1 MKILMLTPYLP
12 YPPSD
17 GGQVRSYALIK
28 RLSKKHDI
36 TLVCFTREH
45 NTGDQVSH
53 MQQFCRKVLIFQRGK
68 AWTIPNILRT
78 GFSPYP
84 FLVMIYFTPDIKS
97 RLEQEIV
104 SGNYDLIHAETFYVM
119 PYLPIHDL
127 PTVLVEQT
135 IMSRVFN
142 HYVETEKR
150 WYYKPL
156 LLIDVAK
163 IRYWEKH
170 FWKKADKLVA
180 VSIEDARIMEKMVPK
195 LKVEVVPNGGGGD
208 FENILPRTHYNKTI
222 LYMGN
227 YKWMQN
233 WEAAHI
239 LATGVFPLIKKRIP
253 DAKLAITGQ
262 FMTDQVRALRSL
274 DVDIVELKDYDRKGV
289 VDAYKKA
296 GLLVAPIYGPG
307 GTRLKILA
315 AMASMVPV
323 VTTPLGA
330 EGYGA
335 KDGESILIGS
345 TPQEMADKAAVILK
359 NRNLYEKIAR
369 SAKKLVES
377 GFTWGPITAS
387 LEAVYREIT
396 HAKKRL

>member
-1 MKILMLTPYLP
+1 MKILMITPYLP

-28 RLSKKHDI
+28 RISKKHDI

-45 NTGDQVSH
+45 NTAEQVKH
-53 MQQFCRKVLIFQRGK
+53 MEQFCRKVLIFERGK

-84 FLVMIYFTPDIKS
+84 FLVSIYYTPHIQE
-97 RLEQEIV
+97 RLAMEINR
-104 SGNYDLIHAETFYVM
+104 GHYDLIHAETFYVM
-119 PYLPIHDL
+119 PYLPKVHP

-135 IMSRVFN
+135 IMSRVFG
-142 HYVETEKR
+142 HYVDTDKR
-150 WYYKPL
+150 WWLKPL
-156 LLIDVAK
+156 LRIDVGK
-163 IRYWEKH
+163 IGFWERY
-170 FWKKADKLVA
+170 FWKKANRLVA
-180 VSIEDARIMEKMVPK
+180 VSEEDARIMKRMVK
-195 LKVEVVPNGGGGD
+195 NLRVSVVPNGIGED
-208 FENILPRTHYNKTI
+208 FENIQPQTHYNKTI

-233 WEAAHI
+233 WEAAQI
-239 LATGVFPLIKKRIP
+239 LATRVFPLIKIKVP
-253 DAKLAITGQ
+253 DAKLAISGQ
-262 FMTDQVRALRSL
+262 FITDQVRSL
-274 DVDIVELKDYDRKGV
+274 KSKDVDIIELKDSDHEGV
-289 VDAYKKA
+289 VDSYRKA

-335 KDGESILIGS
+335 KDGKSILVGA
-345 TPQEMADKAAVILK
+345 TPQAMADKAAKVLTDK
-359 NRNLYEKIAR
+359 KLYETIAKT
-369 SAKKLVES
+369 AKTLVENK
-377 GFTWGPITAS
+377 FTWGPITQT
-387 LEAVYREIT
+387 LESIYSD
-396 HAKKRL
+396 L